1 MDSLQ
6 YLLKLYQQRKA
17 KEEKESRRCIPVE
30 IFVSWSGAKSKE
42 IAELLKIWLHN
53 VLQSLKVWVSTENI
67 DTGAMWFAQICEQI
81 KKVNNSIIVVTKE
94 NKDNPWI
101 MFEAGALCRGDDN
114 NRVNVLLVDVEP
126 EDIRQPL
133 ASFNMV
139 KADKDGMKKMM
150 RDINKRATAEHPNS
164 DQNLE
169 DVDLCTSFEK
179 WYSEFKEKFAEIME
193 KYPADDDLTPKT
205 KMEHMQE
212 EILASTRTIEHALIE
227 LRKNI
232 DVNTLSNIGSDF
244 VKFIIA
250 AALSKEKQD
259 KTAVE

>member
-1 MDSLQ
+1 MIYMD
-6 YLLKLYQQRKA
+6 LLEKFYQELV
-17 KEEKESRRCIPVE
+17 KEEEKQSRRCIPVE
-30 IFVSWSGAKSKE
+30 IFVSWSGAKSRE
-42 IAELLKIWLHN
+42 VAELLKVWLHN
-53 VLQSLKVWVSTENI
+53 VLQSLKIWVSTENI

-169 DVDLCTSFEK
+169 DADLCASFKK
-179 WYSEFKEKFAEIME
+179 WYSDFEEKFTEILE
-193 KYPADDDLTPKT
+193 KYPSDDILVPKT
-205 KMEHMQE
+205 KMELMQE

-227 LRKNI
+227 LRKNV
-232 DVNTLSNIGSDF
+232 DRNTASNISSDF
-244 VKFIIA
+244 IKLIMA
-250 AALSKEKQD
+250 ASLYQNKD
-259 KTAVE
+259 KKRNS